1 MLDPSF
7 TQRYST
13 KIAENPKLFVMDEYE
28 NAKRDNDMNEWE
40 IITQWPDIS
49 MQTNYY
55 SCGIFWFIHRRFPTA
70 AEFTQNDD
78 DNFRLCMI
86 KRILQYY
93 RKGSRSTLYLLN
105 KRNLKIVHDLTEDE
119 RNISLHLTTEEIDN
133 YLL

>member
-1 MLDPSF
+1 
-7 TQRYST
+7 
-13 KIAENPKLFVMDEYE
+13 MDEYE
-28 NAKRDNDMNEWE
+28 NARRDNVMNKWE

-55 SCGIFWFIHRRFPTA
+55 SCGIFASVRLQFWFIHRRFPTA

-78 DNFRLCMI
+78 YNFRLYMV

-93 RKGSRSTLYLLN
+93 RKGSNTLYL
-105 KRNLKIVHDLTEDE
+105 LKIVHDLTEDE
-119 RNISLHLTTEEIDN
+119 RNISLHLTAEEIDT